1 MNAVI
6 HNQSREHTHKLAFSH
21 TRNRAILEPRCPVL
35 LRTCLSMLAVSLSAE
50 PWHALQLHCGLQ
62 IWRQLF
68 FTISYTLYE
77 TSLNDQ
83 MRTCCEEIHRNIAW
97 MAGLQILCIES
108 IPYSW
113 FILGK
118 LNWQKESD
126 PISHVHE
133 TSWKH
138 LGTVDLGNHIG
149 FVGTSSL
156 KFDT

>member
-1 MNAVI
+1 MNAVT
-6 HNQSREHTHKLAFSH
+6 HNQSREHTHKLASH
-21 TRNRAILEPRCPVL
+21 TPAIVQFWNRGAQFCFALVSQ
-35 LRTCLSMLAVSLSAE
+35 CLQFLFPLSLGM
-50 PWHALQLHCGLQ
+50 HCSCTVDCKSEDS
-62 IWRQLF
+62 F